1 MKKAFILVFFLITQ
15 VSWAQIDSIPPNN
28 NQIDSI
34 LLLIFQLPPLEE
46 LLDEA
51 AEESYLVKSRKALIQ
66 VKEHEFKKVKND
78 WLSLISLRGSLGY
91 GNSAIGLNQSNL
103 NEPIAT
109 NINSVL
115 FNFGVI
121 VKFSPE
127 YWANRKHEIKTFEAF
142 IDYEKALK
150 GEAKLLVSKKITDAY
165 LLLEYYKN
173 IYLKASAGFEIN
185 RSTLRLVKKKFIEG
199 EIDIVLYNDIILKNL
214 KLELE
219 VEDYKQNLKKA
230 YYDLDRLLS
239 TD

>member
-1 MKKAFILVFFLITQ
+1 MKKAFILVFFLAAQ
-15 VSWAQIDSIPPNN
+15 VSWAQIDSIPPSNDRT
-28 NQIDSI
+28 DSI

-46 LLDEA
+46 ILETA
-51 AEESYLVKSRKALIQ
+51 ANESYLVKSREALIK

-91 GNSAIGLNQSNL
+91 GNSAIGLSQSNL
-103 NEPIAT
+103 NDPIAT

-115 FNFGVI
+115 FNFGGI
-121 VKFSPE
+121 IKFSPE
-127 YWANRKHEIKTFEAF
+127 YWANRKHEIKKFEAF
-142 IDYEKALK
+142 LEYEKALR
-150 GEAKLLVSKKITDAY
+150 GEAKLLVSKKVTDAY
-165 LLLEYYKN
+165 LELDYYKN
-173 IYLKASAGFEIN
+173 IYLKASAGFESN

-219 VEDYKQNLKKA
+219 IENYKQNLKKA
-230 YYDLDRLLS
+230 YYTLERLLS